1 MQLNLEKKKLP
12 SEANLRLIANLCI
25 ALANKQS
32 ALEDKTVAPWKADTT
47 YQKDVSYVSYNG
59 YLWLCTITNTDSEF
73 NEAHWQKLSDNI
85 TELSKDDIAAL
96 INLTPEQVTA
106 LQTLIDDDTITATK
120 TYSSSKIYAA
130 INDAIAEC
138 KDDTLKQIAKKVS
151 GAYKIASS
159 TSDVIS
165 TDYIYLISNGN
176 TYDLYVLV
184 GSTPTKVGDTN
195 IDLSDY
201 LKSVDAE
208 STYLK
213 KTDAEGTYAKITDM
227 DKKVDKTNISTAVSS
242 SSTDDQVASAK
253 AVYDTQLKAKL
264 LTLDEVNDYSSKLVK
279 YGIVTA
285 EIATQIGI
293 PYTNGM
299 DLYHMIYLPFTA
311 DYPTEIFIS
320 VAGDRRVITRTC
332 DNGTWI
338 NSYKDI
344 IQSSDNGEIILE
356 RLNSKRFTRIASWDV
371 SDKRSLVSLD
381 IVDPN
386 NNYNTMRLQFD
397 NETGDIYKFFY
408 NGADQTWVFKSRY
421 CQTTVADI
429 PLTTITTFLN
439 ENIRGKVCYSV
450 RNGICYVSIQDLIS
464 SVEQYGVHI
473 CALPKPYDYSAF
485 QYVTCVNNA
494 TDNRNTRNSIYIDNY
509 EGVLTGHFTN
519 TIANWASFS
528 YPVAES

>member
-59 YLWLCTITNTDSEF
+59 HLWLCTITNTDSEF

-320 VAGDRRVITRTC
+320 VASERRVITRTC
-332 DNGTWI
+332 DNGTW
-338 NSYKDI
+338 NTDYKDI
-344 IQSSDNGEIILE
+344 LQSDNSIILK
-356 RLNSKRFTRIASWDV
+356 RLNSGRYTRIASWDG
-371 SDKRSLVSLD
+371 DNSLSLISLD
-381 IVDPN
+381 IVDANSN
-386 NNYNTMRLQFD
+386 NDTMRLQFD
-397 NETGDIYKFFY
+397 SKTGDIYKFFY
-408 NGADQTWVFKSRY
+408 NGADQTWTFKSKY

-429 PLTTITTFLN
+429 PLTTITTFNAEGLSGTV
-439 ENIRGKVCYSV
+439 IYQVK
-450 RNGICYVSIQDLIS
+450 NGICYVWVWPLMCTRTGKYMYMNVCSVPKPIQDSGCNVIDVNTGTAIGFVFANVNGPLYYHS
-464 SVEQYGVHI
+464 YQSNANGYG
-473 CALPKPYDYSAF
+473 
-485 QYVTCVNNA
+485 
-494 TDNRNTRNSIYIDNY
+494 
-509 EGVLTGHFTN
+509 
-519 TIANWASFS
+519 SFS

>member
-1 MQLNLEKKKLP
+1 MEVKITFAENEKFFGLAVNEGIHMPLDKNSTYCLD
-12 SEANLRLIANLCI
+12 LR
-25 ALANKQS
+25 
-32 ALEDKTVAPWKADTT
+32 E
-47 YQKDVSYVSYNG
+47 Y
-59 YLWLCTITNTDSEF
+59 
-73 NEAHWQKLSDNI
+73 H
-85 TELSKDDIAAL
+85 
-96 INLTPEQVTA
+96 
-106 LQTLIDDDTITATK
+106 
-120 TYSSSKIYAA
+120 
-130 INDAIAEC
+130 
-138 KDDTLKQIAKKVS
+138 S
-151 GAYKIASS
+151 GNQASS
-159 TSDVIS
+159 V
-165 TDYIYLISNGN
+165 LLSNKGR
-176 TYDLYVLV
+176 YVY
-184 GSTPTKVGDTN
+184 SNEPF
-195 IDLSDY
+195 
-201 LKSVDAE
+201 
-208 STYLK
+208 
-213 KTDAEGTYAKITDM
+213 
-227 DKKVDKTNISTAVSS
+227 
-242 SSTDDQVASAK
+242 
-253 AVYDTQLKAKL
+253 KL
-264 LTLDEVNDYSSKLVK
+264 MAN
-279 YGIVTA
+279 
-285 EIATQIGI
+285 
-293 PYTNGM
+293 
-299 DLYHMIYLPFTA
+299 
-311 DYPTEIFIS
+311 
-320 VAGDRRVITRTC
+320 
-332 DNGTWI
+332 
-338 NSYKDI
+338 
-344 IQSSDNGEIILE
+344 NGEIILE

-464 SVEQYGVHI
+464 SVEQYRVNI

>member
-184 GSTPTKVGDTN
+184 GNTPTKVGDTN

-227 DKKVDKTNISTAVSS
+227 DKKVDKINIISNPSASSTNEQIVGAAKYYNDITNLLLKLIKNSNPYVAIDSPVSS
-242 SSTDDQVASAK
+242 NDFITRLYAGMEYLALQKRDSTNTSIIDNMSIAQFGVGFAYTIVNADDDLNDFTINSFLTVGANAVNAPYTGANFMGISIAFADNPSYAVQVLFDANENEGTTYNRTIYIRHCYNNVWSNWF
-253 AVYDTQLKAKL
+253 TI
-264 LTLDEVNDYSSKLVK
+264 TSSKAQETIVGINEFIDLNVSGVVFYRVK
-279 YGIVTA
+279 
-285 EIATQIGI
+285 
-293 PYTNGM
+293 
-299 DLYHMIYLPFTA
+299 
-311 DYPTEIFIS
+311 
-320 VAGDRRVITRTC
+320 
-332 DNGTWI
+332 
-338 NSYKDI
+338 
-344 IQSSDNGEIILE
+344 
-356 RLNSKRFTRIASWDV
+356 
-371 SDKRSLVSLD
+371 
-381 IVDPN
+381 
-386 NNYNTMRLQFD
+386 
-397 NETGDIYKFFY
+397 
-408 NGADQTWVFKSRY
+408 
-421 CQTTVADI
+421 
-429 PLTTITTFLN
+429 
-439 ENIRGKVCYSV
+439 
-450 RNGICYVSIQDLIS
+450 NGICYVQIWPVKSTVTGYAIELCSIPKPLQADCGNAIVNANGDGSNVGFAFASIS
-464 SVEQYGVHI
+464 SSKLLCHFYQANTDGYG
-473 CALPKPYDYSAF
+473 
-485 QYVTCVNNA
+485 
-494 TDNRNTRNSIYIDNY
+494 
-509 EGVLTGHFTN
+509 
-519 TIANWASFS
+519 SFS